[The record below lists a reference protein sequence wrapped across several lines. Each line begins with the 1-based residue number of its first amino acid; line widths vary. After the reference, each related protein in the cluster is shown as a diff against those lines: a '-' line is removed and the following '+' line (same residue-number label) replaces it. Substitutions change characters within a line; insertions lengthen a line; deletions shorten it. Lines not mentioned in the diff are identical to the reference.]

1 MKKEWAFDMEHYTRI
16 TGARINFLNQWLPD
30 LITSQGLK
38 SALDVGCGV
47 GYFSHYLAGLG
58 LEVVALDGR
67 QENVSEAQIR
77 YPNIKFIVK
86 NVEDF
91 AVKELGSYDLTLCF
105 GLLYHLENPFLAIR
119 NLYALTGKILLIE
132 SMVTPSSF
140 PVASLVDEV
149 YSEDQSLNYVALVLS
164 ESGLVKMLY
173 RVGFPYVYAS
183 VISPNHEDF
192 HETHEFHRKRT
203 ILFTGKMPIELPFLR
218 LIPEPPTKNLWL
230 KPLGYRKNRFYRFL
244 RKPWREKV
252 ITVRSRFKSLWFQLF
267 PSIPLPVRLPY
278 GGWWLAVNDTCSDAI
293 FTNNYEKAE
302 WRFVERVLKKGMIFI
317 DIGAHHGFY
326 TILAAKKVGSSGCV
340 IAFEP
345 SPRERGR
352 LLLHLKLN
360 HCTKLKVEPFTLSSQ
375 DGESTL
381 FLVDGKGT
389 GCNSL
394 RPPVVS
400 EPTKTINVSTMTLDN
415 YLKKANIHHV
425 DFIKMDVEGAELEVL
440 KGAKGLLSQN
450 SRPVVMAE
458 VYDIRTNPW
467 GYPASSIYDFLAERN
482 YHWFSINSRGTLK
495 PCTRID
501 YYEANLV
508 AVPQE
513 RISEVNVLIES
524 QE

>member
-1 MKKEWAFDMEHYTRI
+1 MSWFYRI
-16 TGARINFLNQWLPD
+16 HNF
-30 LITSQGLK
+30 
-38 SALDVGCGV
+38 
-47 GYFSHYLAGLG
+47 
-58 LEVVALDGR
+58 
-67 QENVSEAQIR
+67 
-77 YPNIKFIVK
+77 
-86 NVEDF
+86 
-91 AVKELGSYDLTLCF
+91 
-105 GLLYHLENPFLAIR
+105 
-119 NLYALTGKILLIE
+119 
-132 SMVTPSSF
+132 
-140 PVASLVDEV
+140 
-149 YSEDQSLNYVALVLS
+149 
-164 ESGLVKMLY
+164 
-173 RVGFPYVYAS
+173 
-183 VISPNHEDF
+183 
-192 HETHEFHRKRT
+192 FHRARH
-203 ILFTGKMPIELPFLR
+203 
-218 LIPEPPTKNLWL
+218 
-230 KPLGYRKNRFYRFL
+230 
-244 RKPWREKV
+244 EKFMSA
-252 ITVRSRFKSLWFQLF
+252 RSHFKSLWFQLF
-267 PSIPLPVRLPY
+267 PSIPLPIRLPY
-278 GGWWLAVNDTCSDAI
+278 GGWWLTINDKCSNAI
-293 FTNNYEKAE
+293 FTNNFEKAE
-302 WRFVERVLKKGMIFI
+302 WCFVESILKEGMTFF

-360 HCTKLKVEPFTLSSQ
+360 HCTKLKVEPLALASQ

-415 YLKKANIHHV
+415 YLKKTNIHRV

-440 KGAKGLLSQN
+440 KGAKRLLSQN
-450 SRPVVMAE
+450 LRPVVMAE

-524 QE
+524 EE